1 MSADAEAGKI
11 REAVPWASMGILFFV
26 HFVVDSHATF
36 FAPLI
41 PLLREKFQFSLATAG
56 LLISIQSMTSAASQP
71 VTALILD
78 RWPWVPWLAFGIVG
92 SSVAFTAIGW
102 VPVFAGVGAALV
114 LGGILFGLS
123 HPDMAAR
130 AGRLSETHS
139 SLCVSVFVTGGRL
152 GFAFGPLV
160 AIGVA
165 ENFGMEWLWI
175 YVIVA
180 LAAMALV
187 VWGLPSVPRPKKD
200 EKKPP
205 QGANLRA
212 ALRRVR
218 WPMSLLFGVAVV
230 RAITMANLGG
240 FLPTLFVEMGQGL
253 WRGGL
258 ANTVLFVSGAAG
270 VMTGGFLGDRLGK
283 RFIII
288 IGAAIALA
296 GMIGFIVFP
305 LDFAYFSLATIGFG
319 AFIPMGVSVALAQEY
334 LPDNRGFASS
344 LMLGGGWLIASFT
357 SVPIAAVAE
366 RIGLIRAFWVLP
378 VFMGF
383 ALLFAF
389 LLPEKEQNKNSGL
402 FNQPGGQIG

>member
-1 MSADAEAGKI
+1 
-11 REAVPWASMGILFFV
+11 MGILFFV

-36 FAPLI
+36 FGPLI
-41 PLLREKFQFSLATAG
+41 PLLREKFHFSLATAG
-56 LLISIQSMTSAASQP
+56 VLISIQSLTSAASQP
-71 VTALILD
+71 ITAMLVD
-78 RWPWVPWLAFGIVG
+78 RWPWMPWLAVGIVG

-102 VPVFAGVGAALV
+102 IPVFAGVAAAIV

-130 AGRLSETHS
+130 AGRLSDEHN
-139 SLCVSVFVTGGRL
+139 SLSVSVFVTGGRL
-152 GFAFGPLV
+152 GFAFGPLLV
-160 AIGVA
+160 IAVT
-165 ENFGMEWLWI
+165 ENLGMEWLWL
-175 YVIVA
+175 YVSVA
-180 LAAMALV
+180 LTAMALV

-205 QGANLRA
+205 QGANLREA
-212 ALRRVR
+212 IRRVR
-218 WPMSLLFGVAVV
+218 WPISLLFGVAIV

-240 FLPTLFVEMGQGL
+240 FLPTLFVDMGQGL

-258 ANTVLFVSGAAG
+258 ANTVLFASGAAG
-270 VMTGGFLGDRLGK
+270 VMTGGILGDRLGK

-288 IGAAIALA
+288 IGATIALA

-305 LDFAYFSLATIGFG
+305 FTFAYFSLATIGFG

-334 LPDNRGFASS
+334 LPDHRGFASS

-366 RIGLIRAFWVLP
+366 RVGLIRAFWILP
-378 VFMGF
+378 VFLGS

-389 LLPEKEQNKNSGL
+389 LLPKE
-402 FNQPGGQIG
+402 GQKE